1 MVADRSSP
9 DDQNPRP
16 AGEDALSFVICLTDD
31 AVVKAN
37 LMASPIFNQYEPHE
51 AIATRR
57 PPAPRLGMVAARARN
72 EVVDCV
78 HQDVYLPAGWD
89 RLTPNQYRMAERRFG
104 PIGVAGVYGV
114 GPVGDAD
121 GSGRGSAA
129 GRSGAAPG
137 DAAAP
142 ARWIRPGQDRKWS
155 TAGQADCPSRALL
168 T

>member
-51 AIATRR
+51 AIATRG
-57 PPAPRLGMVAARARN
+57 PQCCGWAWSPRARN

-142 ARWIRPGQDRKWS
+142 VLWIRPGHDGKRS
-155 TAGQADCPSRALL
+155 TAGQAVCPSIALL